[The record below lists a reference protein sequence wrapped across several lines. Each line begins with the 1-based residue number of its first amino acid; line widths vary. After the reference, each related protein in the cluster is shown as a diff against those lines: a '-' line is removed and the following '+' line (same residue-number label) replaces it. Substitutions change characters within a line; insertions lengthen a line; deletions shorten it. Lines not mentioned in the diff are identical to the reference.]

1 MGLLVGHQ
9 DFSMLD
15 LSTLPICD
23 LADDGVYGMDLE
35 EGNAEEAI
43 MSIIIWSVVVALLM
57 GGSSSDCD
65 FLLVVFLCWL

>member
-23 LADDGVYGMDLE
+23 LADDGVYGIDLE
-35 EGNAEEAI
+35 DGNAEEAI
-43 MSIIIWSVVVALLM
+43 MSLL
-57 GGSSSDCD
+57 
-65 FLLVVFLCWL
+65 WLY

>member
-15 LSTLPICD
+15 LSTLPIWD

-35 EGNAEEAI
+35 EDNAEEAI
-43 MSIIIWSVVVALLM
+43 MSLLW
-57 GGSSSDCD
+57 
-65 FLLVVFLCWL
+65 LYWWAVLVLIVTFY